1 MPEPE
6 QKSATPPMRGVI
18 LDADSLGQDIDLQP
32 ITSTLP
38 EWQIYPYTE
47 PHQVADRI
55 CDATVVL
62 TNKIALTAAQMSA
75 APDLKFINVMATG
88 TNNIDVKAAL
98 QKHIAVSNAVGY
110 ATPSVVQHTLTL
122 MLSLATQLPLY
133 QRDVQQGLWQQGRA
147 FCLLGHPIMELSG
160 KTLGIIGCGELGS
173 QVARVAAAFG
183 MRVKIAARP
192 GQGPKDYEALPLQKL
207 LPQVDVLSLHCPLTP
222 TTALMLDAQAL
233 ALMKPSALLINT
245 ARGGLVDSAALLA
258 ALRSGR
264 LAGAA
269 IDVLATEPPAADEPL
284 LLARLDNLIITPH
297 TAWAALEARQRLV
310 QQMRANIEGFL
321 AGRALRAVLE

>member
-1 MPEPE
+1 
-6 QKSATPPMRGVI
+6 
-18 LDADSLGQDIDLQP
+18 
-32 ITSTLP
+32 
-38 EWQIYPYTE
+38 
-47 PHQVADRI
+47 
-55 CDATVVL
+55 
-62 TNKIALTAAQMSA
+62 
-75 APDLKFINVMATG
+75 
-88 TNNIDVKAAL
+88 
-98 QKHIAVSNAVGY
+98 
-110 ATPSVVQHTLTL
+110 
-122 MLSLATQLPLY
+122 
-133 QRDVQQGLWQQGRA
+133 
-147 FCLLGHPIMELSG
+147 
-160 KTLGIIGCGELGS
+160 
-173 QVARVAAAFG
+173 

-233 ALMKPSALLINT
+233 ALMKPSALLVNT

-284 LLARLDNLIITPH
+284 LLARLDNLIIAPH

-321 AGRALRAVLE
+321 AGRALRVVLE